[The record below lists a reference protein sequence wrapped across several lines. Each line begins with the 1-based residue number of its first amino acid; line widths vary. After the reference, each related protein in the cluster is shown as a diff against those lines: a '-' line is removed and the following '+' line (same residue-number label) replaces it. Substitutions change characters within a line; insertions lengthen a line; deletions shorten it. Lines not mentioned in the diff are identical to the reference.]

1 MRICDLRQKEVIN
14 SCNCKRLGFV
24 CDIEF
29 DVTTGKLIAIVVPGC
44 GKICGLFG
52 RDSEYIIPFRC
63 IRQIGPEIILV
74 EIVEEDVLVKCK
86 F

>member
-1 MRICDLRQKEVIN
+1 MRICALRLKEVIN
-14 SCNCKRLGFV
+14 SCNCRRLGFV

-29 DVTTGKLIAIVVPGC
+29 DIGTGKIIAIIVPGC

-52 RDSEYIIPFRC
+52 RDSEYVIPFRC
-63 IRQIGPEIILV
+63 IKQIGPEILV

>member
-14 SCNCKRLGFV
+14 IMDCRRLGYV

-29 DVTTGKLIAIVVPGC
+29 DCRNGYITELIVPGT

-52 RDSEYIIPFRC
+52 RDTEFRIPFC
-63 IRQIGPEIILV
+63 KVKQIGSDIILV
-74 EIVEEDVLVKCK
+74 DIEEGEKPIK
-86 F
+86 EK

>member
-14 SCNCKRLGFV
+14 SCNCRRLGFV

-29 DVTTGKLIAIVVPGC
+29 DIGTGKIIAIIVPGC

-52 RDSEYIIPFRC
+52 RDSEYDSVPLYQTDWSRDHFGGDCGRGC
-63 IRQIGPEIILV
+63 T
-74 EIVEEDVLVKCK
+74 CK
-86 F
+86 M